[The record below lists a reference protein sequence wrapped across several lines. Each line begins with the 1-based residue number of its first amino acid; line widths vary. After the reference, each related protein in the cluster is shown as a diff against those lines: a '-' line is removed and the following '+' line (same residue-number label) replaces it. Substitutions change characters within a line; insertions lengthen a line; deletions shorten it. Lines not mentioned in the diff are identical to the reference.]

1 MKYFSFVLLL
11 ALASAAEWAVLL
23 AGSSGYGNYRHQSD
37 VAHMYGVLT
46 DHKYDPDHIIV
57 FMYGDLPDSVCNPFP
72 GTIYN
77 HPGNNQRNY
86 QEGLVID
93 YKQEN
98 HITKELYMA
107 VLLGDVETAKKLSG
121 LENPKVLKTTKEDNI
136 FLYYIDHG
144 GDNII
149 AMPEGSYFTSE
160 ELVGTIQKMYDNNMY
175 NRLVYYLEACESG
188 SMWQKLPTNINA
200 YALSSTHPDE
210 SSWGTYCP
218 PDDDVVD
225 GKHIGSCLGEVWSCF
240 WLEQDDVADLKTL
253 TLQKQF
259 DDAKEFTKTSNPLQF
274 GDMEI
279 AKDVLVNYISG
290 DVSRRKYLR
299 SYAKPVSQW
308 NSRENELLYWKNR
321 ALDANDKE
329 AYAKYLEVVEAN
341 LNADRYFTQLAKK
354 VMGNED
360 TLLKT
365 HIVEKNWPCY
375 KAALDKYEST
385 YGFTEYSLKYARTLA
400 NMCSLYN
407 GNDADII
414 NAM

>member
-1 MKYFSFVLLL
+1 MKYFSFILLL

-57 FMYGDLPDSVCNPFP
+57 FMYGDLPDSKSNPFP
-72 GTIYN
+72 GTIFN
-77 HPGNNQRNY
+77 HPGDNQRNY

-93 YKQEN
+93 YKKEN
-98 HITKELYMA
+98 HLTVDLYTA
-107 VLLGDVETAKKLSG
+107 VLLGDVEKAKQISG

-144 GDNII
+144 GDNIV
-149 AMPEGSYFTSE
+149 AMPEGGYLTSKI
-160 ELVGTIQKMYDNNMY
+160 LVGTIQEMYDKGMY

-188 SMWQKLPTNINA
+188 SMWQTLPKDINA
-200 YALSSTHPDE
+200 YALSSTYPDE

-218 PDDDVVD
+218 PNDDVVD

-259 DDAKEFTKTSNPLQF
+259 DDAKEFTETSHPLQF

-290 DVSRRKYLR
+290 DVSRRKFLR
-299 SYAKPVSQW
+299 SNNKPVEQW
-308 NSRENELLYWKNR
+308 NSRENELLYWKNQ
-321 ALDANDKE
+321 ALDANNKE
-329 AYAKYLEVVEAN
+329 AYAKYLEVVESN
-341 LNADRYFTQLAKK
+341 LNADRYFAQLAKK
-354 VMGNED
+354 VMGSED

-375 KAALDKYEST
+375 EAALNKYETT

>member
-57 FMYGDLPDSVCNPFP
+57 FMYGDLPDSKSNPFP
-72 GTIYN
+72 GTIFN
-77 HPGNNQRNY
+77 HPGDNQRNY

-93 YKQEN
+93 YKKEN
-98 HITKELYMA
+98 HLTVDLYTA
-107 VLLGDVETAKKLSG
+107 VLLGDAEKAKQISG

-144 GDNII
+144 GDNIV
-149 AMPEGSYFTSE
+149 AMPEGGYLTSKV
-160 ELVGTIQKMYDNNMY
+160 LVGTIQEMYNKGMY

-188 SMWQKLPTNINA
+188 SMWQTLPTDINA

-218 PDDDVVD
+218 PNDDVVD

-259 DDAKEFTKTSNPLQF
+259 DDAKEFTTTSHPLQF

-290 DVSRRKYLR
+290 DVSRRKFLR
-299 SYAKPVSQW
+299 SSNKPVEQW
-308 NSRENELLYWKNR
+308 NSRENELLYWKNQ
-321 ALDANDKE
+321 ALDANNKE
-329 AYAKYLEVVEAN
+329 AYAKYLEVVESN
-341 LNADRYFTQLAKK
+341 LNADRYFAQLAKK
-354 VMGNED
+354 VMGSED

-375 KAALDKYEST
+375 EAALNKYET
-385 YGFTEYSLKYARTLA
+385 NYGFTEYSLKYARTLA